1 MNKRNGLILTLCAC
15 LLSVCLAACGAGA
28 ERKAPDLIELSYWYF
43 TSGMPNN
50 VIEVHAEKDC
60 TVEIETETGF
70 LWTGKEYCKELTQSG
85 AEPVR
90 TRWSFFTD
98 RGEEFTENYIDVI
111 LLDEGGVCG
120 YAVIEVSE
128 GESGYQASVLKAV
141 TLRESVDRAEADAR
155 IAKAKA
161 DAA

>member
-1 MNKRNGLILTLCAC
+1 MHLQKCPTFGVHISA
-15 LLSVCLAACGAGA
+15 
-28 ERKAPDLIELSYWYF
+28 D
-43 TSGMPNN
+43 
-50 VIEVHAEKDC
+50 EV
-60 TVEIETETGF
+60 VVF
-70 LWTGKEYCKELTQSG
+70 S
-85 AEPVR
+85 
-90 TRWSFFTD
+90 D

-111 LLDEGGVCG
+111 LLDDGGVCG

-128 GESGYQASVLKAV
+128 DESGYHASVLKAV